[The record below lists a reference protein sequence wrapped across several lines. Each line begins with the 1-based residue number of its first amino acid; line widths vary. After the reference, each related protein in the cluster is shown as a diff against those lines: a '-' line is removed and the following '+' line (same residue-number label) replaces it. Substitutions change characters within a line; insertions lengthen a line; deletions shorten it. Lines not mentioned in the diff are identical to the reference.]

1 MDAERDLTQAGDWLR
16 PFPDAAEVFA
26 ADQQH
31 LARHLHPLVS
41 IDLAAVDPHWS
52 GWLHLLSPLE
62 PCDGLVGQYSQVEDG
77 ELLKPNWIGFQVEAD
92 GRYRLLGDA
101 RYFLL
106 ESSAEQ
112 TPAALALSRR
122 DLEKHYAEQEAA
134 YAASREYYRRNGK
147 LVRLDRKGRPS
158 YGDEDAVELV
168 ESVGGE
174 VDAGGNWEETVEF
187 PLEYGRPGGADAG
200 DADDVVW
207 PLSPAGRRF
216 RHVASVPG
224 WNYRTSGADTILLF
238 YEPVERLALLSFDW
252 T

>member
-16 PFPDAAEVFA
+16 PFPEAAEVFA

-31 LARHLHPLVS
+31 LARHLHPLFS
-41 IDLAAVDPHWS
+41 IDLAAVDPQWP

-77 ELLKPNWIGFQVEAD
+77 ELLRPNWIGFQVEP
-92 GRYRLLGDA
+92 GGGYRLLGDA

-106 ESSAEQ
+106 ESSLEQ
-112 TPAALALSRR
+112 TPAALHADRR
-122 DLEKHYAEQEAA
+122 ELQAHYAEQDAA
-134 YAASREYYRRNGK
+134 YAASRDYYRRNGK
-147 LVRLDRKGRPS
+147 LVRLDRDGRPS
-158 YGDEDAVELV
+158 YGNEDAIELV
-168 ESVGGE
+168 EHVGGE
-174 VDAGGNWEETVEF
+174 MGAGGNWEETVEF
-187 PLEYGRPGGADAG
+187 PLEYGQADG
-200 DADDVVW
+200 EDVVW

-224 WNYRTSGADTILLF
+224 WHYRTSGADLILLF

-252 T
+252 S

>member
-41 IDLAAVDPHWS
+41 IDLAAVDPHGS

-134 YAASREYYRRNGK
+134 YAASRDYYRRNGK

-174 VDAGGNWEETVEF
+174 VDAGEPRRPALPPRRLGAG
-187 PLEYGRPGGADAG
+187 LELPHQRRRYHLAVLRTGRTAG
-200 DADDVVW
+200 VAELRLD
-207 PLSPAGRRF
+207 LIRPA
-216 RHVASVPG
+216 A
-224 WNYRTSGADTILLF
+224 A
-238 YEPVERLALLSFDW
+238 A
-252 T
+252 